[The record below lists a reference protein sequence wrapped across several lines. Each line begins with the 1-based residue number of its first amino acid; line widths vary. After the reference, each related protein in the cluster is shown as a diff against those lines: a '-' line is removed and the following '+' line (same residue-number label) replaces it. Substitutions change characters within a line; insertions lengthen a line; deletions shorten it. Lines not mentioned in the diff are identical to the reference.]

1 MSNLALV
8 TAGVLNVVESLEQMT
23 LPLAESINVGQVVR
37 IDTTYGTFT
46 KSNASSAGE
55 ALAYGILVSKD
66 AAGKVGTAVRRGVLD
81 GYNLAALNFAAKIY
95 LSDTD
100 GTLAT
105 TAGSQTLVVGD
116 VIAGTAVTLG
126 TAYDKLL
133 HLDFGLIGS
142 VVNTAPLVLTT
153 ELLAASVDKW
163 LFVADRAYEV
173 TYIGEVHSVIG
184 GSGAVVR
191 PRKVTAAGTDAPGA
205 TAGSTVKELTA
216 ADIGLETSINVVQA
230 PALTA
235 TGADL
240 LLAAGDKIGLNFNG
254 TLTGLVGA
262 LTIILEPR

>member
-1 MSNLALV
+1 MGNLALT
-8 TAGVLNVVESLEQMT
+8 TAGVLHVVESLEQMT

-46 KSNASSAGE
+46 KSNASSAAE

-81 GYNLAALNFAAKIY
+81 GYALSGLNFAAKVY

-116 VIAGTAVTLG
+116 VIAGTATTLG

-142 VVNTAPLVLTT
+142 VTNTAPITIRT
-153 ELLAASVDKW
+153 DLLAASVDTW
-163 LFVADRAYEV
+163 MFVADRAYEV
-173 TYIGEVHSVIG
+173 TYIGEVHSVV
-184 GSGAVVR
+184 GSTSAAVQ
-191 PRKVTAAGTDAPGA
+191 PRKVTAVATDAPGA
-205 TAGSTVKELTA
+205 AAGSTVKELTTA
-216 ADIGLETSINVVQA
+216 AIDLTATINVVQA

-235 TGADL
+235 TAADL
-240 LLAAGDKIGLNFNG
+240 LLAAGDKIGLNFTG
-254 TLTGLVGA
+254 TLTGLVGT